1 MIESAI
7 INKNVLVQDGG
18 NVDWRYSSHCP
29 LGRCVLINQAYMFK
43 FNLNTIRSYMRA
55 SMDVLYKLPEGPM
68 ALESFGE
75 L

>member
-1 MIESAI
+1 MGATLIGVILATA
-7 INKNVLVQDGG
+7 LWGG
-18 NVDWRYSSHCP
+18 AF
-29 LGRCVLINQAYMFK
+29 LINQAYMFK